1 MKYLALIN
9 IIFMLTITSC
19 EFENE
24 VNITKHTINGKII
37 NVNNPTQ
44 FVGKKLYLESQY
56 SSLFEG
62 TIIETIAETIVT
74 DSSSFEFIYESSP
87 GTSLYIKCYELPN
100 FLRSVSVNQNITPTF
115 YISDSA
121 TLVLNLYSDNLLKT
135 NDTLYLKY
143 IRPSVNKPDTFL
155 LIGPI
160 TNNYKLPFRGY
171 NYGGYNFSWGVGY
184 NDFRANGNRRHK
196 NFALTGDP
204 FIDTVELKY

>member
-1 MKYLALIN
+1 M
-9 IIFMLTITSC
+9 IFGLMFILTSC
-19 EFENE
+19 EVEE
-24 VNITKHTINGKII
+24 DINIVKHTINGRII

-56 SSLFEG
+56 YSLNEG
-62 TIIETIAETIVT
+62 TIIETIAEAIVT
-74 DSSSFEFIYESSP
+74 DSSTFELIYDSSP
-87 GTSLYIKCYELPN
+87 GTTLRILCTELPK
-100 FLRSVSVNQNITPTF
+100 FSRSVPVNQNITPTF

-121 TLVLNLYSDNLLKT
+121 TLVLNLLSDNILKS

-160 TNNYKLPFRGY
+160 TNNYKITFRGF

-184 NDFRANGNRRHK
+184 NDFRSNGYKRHK
-196 NFALTGDP
+196 NYTLSGDP
-204 FIDTVELKY
+204 FVDTVDLKY